1 MALQTADDII
11 RELGLQ
17 PLEPEGGHW
26 APVYRSRQVDS
37 NGRCA
42 YGSILYLVTP
52 ESFSHFHKLTVD
64 EIFHFCDGDPVEQ
77 VIIAP
82 DGAMQVVRLGGD
94 LRVSGTRPVSVV
106 PAGCW
111 QAARLVSGGSH
122 ALLAATTVPGYT
134 DDCVQHAA
142 AADLARIWPAHEAEI
157 MRFA

>member
-1 MALQTADDII
+1 MTQQTADDII

-26 APVYRSRQVDS
+26 APAYRSQLTDS
-37 NGRCA
+37 NGQCA
-42 YGSILYLVTP
+42 CGSILYLVTP

-64 EIFHFCDGDPVEQ
+64 EIFHFCAGDPVEQ
-77 VIIAP
+77 IIIAP
-82 DGAMQVVRLGGD
+82 DGSTQVVRLGAD
-94 LRVSGTRPVSVV
+94 MRVKGTRPVSVV

-111 QAARLVSGGSH
+111 QAARLADGGAY

-134 DDCVQHAA
+134 DDCVTHAA
-142 AADLARIWPAHEAEI
+142 AADLAKLWPAHEAEI